1 MHMQVSLS
9 ISGPGAR
16 LLKTDRVGASGTYV
30 GKRGPR
36 LEMHDAQDGSGQQ
49 VFHLRRDVF

>member
-49 VFHLRRDVF
+49 VFHVRRDVF